1 MNKHTY
7 AITISTGRIGNRIAR
22 GLLDAGHHVR
32 VLGRDPARLA
42 DLTARGARP
51 FVGDIR
57 DPAFVEKAFDGA
69 DAAFLLVKVDQSE
82 PDFLAGFERVGASYA
97 KAAQAT
103 GLRNALFVSAMGA
116 HDPSLD
122 GLIGVHRAVEKQLDA
137 VKGLNVFH
145 LRSAGFFDNLLY
157 FLHAMRAAGAF
168 ATPFQV
174 ASPTYWVS
182 TDDVADLAV
191 RTLLDL
197 PFRGTRAVDARSAS
211 PLTAADLARVVEATL
226 GRPFP
231 AVNVPREVNVPAL
244 LAAGLSA
251 DMADRMQTTWEIFNA
266 RTVQNVDG
274 SPTITLTT
282 PIDGYLR
289 DTFVPALTAPPTR

>member
-1 MNKHTY
+1 MKSYTY
-7 AITISTGRIGNRIAR
+7 AVTVSTGRIGNRVAR
-22 GLLDAGHHVR
+22 GLLDAGQDVR
-32 VLGRDPARLA
+32 AIGRDAARLA
-42 DLTARGARP
+42 DLAARGARP

-57 DPAFVEKAFDGA
+57 DPAFVENAFDGA
-69 DAAFLLVKVDQSE
+69 DAAFLLVKADAGE
-82 PDFLAGFERVGASYA
+82 PDFLAAFERVGASYA

-103 GLRNALFVSAMGA
+103 GLGNALFVSAMGA

-137 VKGLNVFH
+137 VRGLNVFH
-145 LRSAGFFDNLLY
+145 LRSAGFFDNLFY
-157 FLHAMRAAGAF
+157 FLPAMRAAGAF

-174 ASPTYWVS
+174 SSPTYWAS

-191 RTLLDL
+191 RMLLEL
-197 PFRGTRAVDARSAS
+197 PFRETRAVDARGAS
-211 PLTAADLARVVEATL
+211 TLTATDLARMVETTL

-231 AVNVPREVNVPAL
+231 AVNVPRQVNVPAL

-251 DMADRMQTTWEIFNA
+251 DMANRMQTTWEIFSA

-282 PIDGYLR
+282 PIDGFLR
-289 DTFVPALTAPPTR
+289 NTLVPALTAPPK

>member
-7 AITISTGRIGNRIAR
+7 AVTISTGRIGNRVAR
-22 GLLDAGHHVR
+22 GLLEAGHDVR
-32 VLGRDPARLA
+32 AIGRDPARLA

-57 DPAFVEKAFDGA
+57 DADFVAKAFDGA
-69 DAAFLLVKVDQSE
+69 YAAFLLVKADQSE
-82 PDFLAGFERVGASYA
+82 PDFRAAFERVGASYA

-103 GLRNALFVSAMGA
+103 SLRNALFVSAMGA
-116 HDPSLD
+116 HDASLD
-122 GLIGVHRAVEKQLDA
+122 GLIGIHRAVEDRLNA
-137 VKGLNVFH
+137 VKGLNIYH
-145 LRSAGFFDNLLY
+145 LRAAGFFDNLFY

-174 ASPTYWVS
+174 NSPVYWAS
-182 TDDVADLAV
+182 TDDLANLAV
-191 RTLLDL
+191 RALLEL
-197 PFRGTRAVDARSAS
+197 PFRETRAVDARLPT
-211 PLTAADLARVVEATL
+211 PLTTTDLARLVERTL

-231 AVNVPREVNVPAL
+231 AVHVPREVNVPAL
-244 LAAGLSA
+244 IGAGLSP
-251 DMADRMQTTWEIFNA
+251 DMATRMQTTWEIFNA
-266 RTVQNVDG
+266 RTVENSKS
-274 SPTITLTT
+274 SPTVILTT